1 MKKLL
6 QSLFIFLLC
15 STTAFAQ
22 DRTITGTVTSLDDK
36 LPIPGVSVKVKG
48 TNIGASTG
56 ADGKFSISVP
66 TNAKTLVISSLG
78 FATREFTLGSSNIIN
93 ASLSSDSQQL
103 GEVVVTGAL
112 GIKRQ
117 AKEIGYS
124 TTTVAAKDLTQTNVT
139 NIANGL
145 TAKAAGLQVNTVN
158 NGIDPQVRITLRG
171 ARSINGNNNALI
183 VLDGVPIPGG
193 TLNSINP
200 NDIEDVTILKG
211 ASAAALYGSEA
222 SNGAL
227 IITSKRGTS
236 ANKPIIK
243 YGNSFQINKVS
254 YFPDIQTKFGPYGG
268 ETVADG
274 FRDPN
279 TGFPLFTGYEN
290 QLYGP
295 AYNGATYQ
303 LGAPL
308 ANGEKNLI
316 TYSPNEKSPI
326 EAFFKTGLTEQ
337 NDLSYQSGNADDNFY
352 FSAQNVYTKGV
363 IPDDLSKRTSLRAS
377 GTKTSGI
384 FKLDYSVGY
393 TSGSTSTY
401 GINYSTNAT
410 TQILYANL
418 FQMPA
423 FINID
428 DLAEGDNSKFYNPN
442 DYYSA
447 YNVNPY
453 WQIKNSRRESKS
465 DTFLGNISLN
475 VKPTKWFDATYRLSQ
490 NFGIN
495 TLKYTRKEV
504 VFSAYAAGDPL
515 GVSNIPSRYG
525 AARKSP
531 GFVQDYTQYGDG
543 TGTYNPLNNQGSSRL
558 QQDIF
563 VKFNHTFFDDFKT
576 DLLLGNTI
584 WQTKAR
590 IQNDQSANLL
600 IPDFY
605 NIGLISGA
613 PTANQSEFL
622 VRQIGFYAALN
633 IGYKDIAFLQAT
645 ARNDEDTRLSATKR
659 SFFYPSLSGSFVFTN
674 AIEALKESNI
684 ISYGKIRA
692 AISKVGQVSVQPYAI
707 DNTFSSTPG
716 FPYGGLGGLSL
727 GSTNNNPLLEPE
739 FVTEKEIGL
748 ELGLLKNRI
757 NLNATYYRQSSKN
770 QTLSIGTSASTGFNA
785 ATINTGEIQ
794 NDGYEFELNGTI
806 LPAGANSVGLKMGGN
821 FGIYDS
827 EVKSLLPGSTQF
839 QITQG
844 AATNIYAVV
853 GQPFPSL
860 MGTDFARDPQ
870 GRVIVDASGTTA
882 GYPQLASGLT
892 NFGRTTPKYVLGLNL
907 SASYKFMT
915 LTAVAEY
922 KSGYVIYNAV
932 GSTLNFGGIGKTS
945 ADADRQRFI
954 FPNSVIQTSPG
965 VFVPNTSVAVVD
977 GNYGFWQSSNYNS
990 AITPFVNSASFW
1002 KIREI
1007 AINFNLTQFINKTK
1021 AIKGLNFVLTGR
1033 NLFMFRPKD
1042 NPYTDP
1048 EYSLD
1053 ASNATGVTSANQTP
1067 PLRIFGANL
1076 QVTF

>member
-1 MKKLL
+1 M
-6 QSLFIFLLC
+6 
-15 STTAFAQ
+15 AQ
-22 DRTITGTVTSLDDK
+22 DRTITGTVTALDDK

-48 TNIGASTG
+48 TTIGASTD
-56 ADGKFSISVP
+56 ANGKYSLSVP
-66 TNAKTLVISSLG
+66 ANATTLVISSLG
-78 FATREFTLGSSNIIN
+78 FGTKEITIGSSTVIN
-93 ASLSSDSQQL
+93 AVLSSDSQQL

-124 TTTVAAKDLTQTNVT
+124 TTNVSAKDLTQTNVT
-139 NIANGL
+139 NLANGL
-145 TAKAAGLQVNTVN
+145 TAKAAGLQVSTVN

-183 VLDGVPIPGG
+183 VLDGVPIPNG

-211 ASAAALYGSEA
+211 SSASALYGSEA

-227 IITSKRGTS
+227 IITSKRGTT

-274 FRDPN
+274 FRDPD

-303 LGAPL
+303 LGAPI
-308 ANGEKNLI
+308 ANGEKNMI

-326 EAFFKTGLTEQ
+326 EAFFKTGFTEQ
-337 NDLSYQSGNADDNFY
+337 NDLSYQSGDVDNNFY
-352 FSAQNVYTKGV
+352 FSAQNIYTKGV
-363 IPDDLSKRTSLRAS
+363 IPDDLSKRTSLRVS

-393 TSGSTSTY
+393 TNGNTSTY

-423 FINID
+423 FINIA

-447 YNVNPY
+447 YNVNPF
-453 WQIKNSRRESKS
+453 WQIKNSRRENKS

-504 VFSAYAAGDPL
+504 QFSAYAAGDPL

-525 AARKSP
+525 ASRKSP

-543 TGTYNPLNNQGSSRL
+543 TTTYNPLNNQGSSRL

-584 WQTKAR
+584 WQTKVR

-613 PTANQSEFL
+613 PTANQSEFF
-622 VRQIGFYAALN
+622 VRQIGFYASLN

-645 ARNDEDTRLSATKR
+645 ARNDDDSRLSASKR

-674 AIEALKESNI
+674 AFEALKGNKI
-684 ISYGKIRA
+684 ISYGKLRA
-692 AISKVGQVSVQPYAI
+692 AISKVGQVSVPPYSI
-707 DNTFSSTPG
+707 NNVFSSTPG

-727 GSTNNNPLLEPE
+727 GTTNNNPLLEPE
-739 FVTEKEIGL
+739 FVNEKEIGI
-748 ELGLLKNRI
+748 ELGLLNNRI
-757 NLNATYYRQSSKN
+757 NLNATYYKQNSKN
-770 QTLSIGTSASTGFNA
+770 QTLGVQTSASTGFNT
-785 ATINTGEIQ
+785 ATINAGEIE
-794 NDGYEFELNGTI
+794 NDGYEFELNGTV
-806 LPAGANSVGLKMGGN
+806 LPAGPNSVGLKLGGN

-839 QITQG
+839 QISSGT
-844 AATNIYAVV
+844 TTSVYAVV

-860 MGTDFARDPQ
+860 LGTDYARDLQ
-870 GRVIVDASGTTA
+870 GRVIVDAGGTTA
-882 GYPQLASGLT
+882 GYPQLGSGLT
-892 NFGRTTPKYVLGLNL
+892 NFGRTTPKYVMGLNL

-915 LTAVAEY
+915 LSAVAEY
-922 KSGYVIYNAV
+922 KSGFVILNSVA
-932 GSTLNFGGIGKTS
+932 STLDFGGISATS
-945 ADADRQRFI
+945 ASADRQRFI
-954 FPNSVIQTSPG
+954 YPNSVIQTSPG
-965 VFVPNTSVAVVD
+965 VYVPNTTVPVVD
-977 GNYGFWQSSNYNS
+977 GNYGFWQSSNYG
-990 AITPFVNSASFW
+990 AAATPFVTSAAFW

-1007 AINFNLTQFINKTK
+1007 ALNFNLTQFINKTK
-1021 AIKGLNFVLTGR
+1021 AIKGLNFALTGR

-1048 EYSLD
+1048 EYNLD
-1053 ASNATGVTSANQTP
+1053 TSNATGVTNANQTP

>member
-1 MKKLL
+1 M
-6 QSLFIFLLC
+6 FVAV
-15 STTAFAQ
+15 TAMAQ
-22 DRTITGTVTSLDDK
+22 DRTITGTVTAADDK
-36 LPIPGVSVKVKG
+36 MPIPGVSVKVKG
-48 TNIGASTG
+48 TSVGVSTG
-56 ADGKFSISVP
+56 ANGTYSVKLP
-66 TNAKTLVISSLG
+66 SGSNTLVFTSLG
-78 FATREFTLGSSNIIN
+78 FAQREISVGSSNVVN
-93 ASLSSDSQQL
+93 ATLASDTKQL

-124 TTTVAAKDLTQTNVT
+124 TTTVSAKDLTATNVT

-145 TAKAAGLQVNTVN
+145 TAKVAGLQINTIN

-200 NDIEDVTILKG
+200 NDVEDVTVLKG
-211 ASAAALYGSEA
+211 SSASALYGSEA

-227 IITSKRGTS
+227 IITTKRGTA
-236 ANKPIIK
+236 ANKPKIT
-243 YGNSFQINKVS
+243 YANSLQINKVA

-295 AYNGATYQ
+295 AYNGAQYQ

-308 ANGEKNLI
+308 ANGEKNII

-337 NDLSYQSGNADDNFY
+337 NDLSYQSGDADNNFY
-352 FSAQNVYTKGV
+352 FSAQNVYNKGV

-377 GTKTSGI
+377 GTKTYGI

-393 TSGSTSTY
+393 TNSSSSTY
-401 GINYSTNAT
+401 GVNYSTNAT

-453 WQIKNSRRESKS
+453 WQIKNSRINRKG

-495 TLKYTRKEV
+495 NYKYTRKEV
-504 VFSAYAAGDPL
+504 QFSAYAASDPL

-543 TGTYNPLNNQGSSRL
+543 TTNLSTTNGQGSSRL
-558 QQDIF
+558 QQDVF
-563 VKFNHTFFDDFKT
+563 LKFNHTFFDDFKT

-584 WQTKAR
+584 WQSKAR
-590 IQNDQSANLL
+590 TQNDQSSNLL
-600 IPDFY
+600 IPEFY

-613 PTANQSEFL
+613 PTVSQTEFFI
-622 VRQIGFYAALN
+622 RQIGVYGALN
-633 IGYKDIAFLQAT
+633 IGYKDFAFIQAT
-645 ARNDEDTRLSATKR
+645 GRNDWDSRLSKTKR
-659 SFFYPSLSGSFVFTN
+659 SLFYPSISGSFVFTN
-674 AIEALKESNI
+674 AFEALKNNRI
-684 ISYGKIRA
+684 LSYGKLRA
-692 AISKVGQVSVQPYAI
+692 AVSKVGQVSIAPYSI
-707 DNTFSSTPG
+707 NNTFTSTSG
-716 FPYGGLGGLSL
+716 FPYGGLGGLTL
-727 GSTNNNPLLEPE
+727 GTTNNNPLLEPE
-739 FVTEKEIGL
+739 FITEKEFAV
-748 ELGLLKNRI
+748 ELGLLDNRI
-757 NLNATYYRQSSKN
+757 NLNATYYKQNSKN
-770 QTLSIGTSASTGFNA
+770 QTLNVQTSASTGFNA
-785 ATINTGEIQ
+785 ATINAGEIE
-794 NDGYEFELNGTI
+794 NNGYEFELNGTVLSASKNAI
-806 LPAGANSVGLKMGGN
+806 GLKLGGN
-821 FGIYDS
+821 LGIYNS
-827 EVKSLLPGSTQF
+827 KVVSLLPGSTQF
-839 QITQG
+839 QVSG
-844 AATNIYAVV
+844 ATGSIYAVV
-853 GQPFPSL
+853 GQPYPSL
-860 MGTDFARDPQ
+860 LGTDYKRDDQ
-870 GRVIVDASGTTA
+870 GRVIVDATGTTA
-882 GYPQLASGLT
+882 GYPQLGTTLT
-892 NFGRTTPKYVLGLNL
+892 NFGRTTPKYVLGLNM
-907 SASYKFMT
+907 SATYKFIT
-915 LTAVAEY
+915 LSAVAEY

-932 GSTLNFGGIGKTS
+932 GSTLDFGGISATS
-945 ADADRQRFI
+945 ASADRQRFI
-954 FPNSVIQTSPG
+954 YPNSVIQTSPG
-965 VFVPNTSVAVVD
+965 VYVPNTTVPIVD
-977 GNYGFWQSSNYNS
+977 GNYGFWQGSNYG
-990 AITPFVNSASFW
+990 AALTPFVNSAAFW
-1002 KIREI
+1002 KIREMTL
-1007 AINFNLTQFINKTK
+1007 NFNLTQFINKTR
-1021 AIKGLNFVLTGR
+1021 AIKALNFALTGR
-1033 NLFMFRPKD
+1033 NMFLFRPKD

-1048 EYSLD
+1048 EYNLD
-1053 ASNATGVTSANQTP
+1053 ASNAVGVTNANQTP
-1067 PLRIFGANL
+1067 PTRIFGANL
-1076 QVTF
+1076 QITF